1 MKHFYYRFLGEHLGF
16 FISSCFSFFLFSFLL
31 LLISWCFHFFMF
43 LILQMFLLLT
53 AFVHFT
59 VSLLFV
65 RYFVFVLLPRVL
77 RIWESVSYS
86 QAFFTLHSFPTF
98 GTICFYQGLPGA
110 RTLALKVAGLS
121 TEVWNTDSTHLF
133 ESQSVRQ
140 LYDK

>member
-1 MKHFYYRFLGEHLGF
+1 MKKRVTLEEMKHFYSRFLGEHLGCF
-16 FISSCFSFFLFSFLL
+16 VSSCFSFFLFPFLL
-31 LLISWCFHFFMF
+31 LLISSCFWFFRCF
-43 LILQMFLLLT
+43 YC
-53 AFVHFT
+53 
-59 VSLLFV
+59 SLHCFV
-65 RYFVFVLLPRVL
+65 RYFVFVLLPGVL

-86 QAFFTLHSFPTF
+86 QVFFTLHSFLTF